1 MALWDGR
8 FGEKP
13 DAEMIAFGESLSVDL
28 AMLDEDVA
36 GSKAHATMLGEV
48 GLLTVA
54 DVATLHAGLDAVRGE
69 IATRAWVPGPE
80 HEDVHMAVEAR
91 LTEKVG
97 AVGGRLHTARSRNDQ
112 VATDSR
118 LWLKNRLPDLI
129 ASVRGLVGVLLD
141 VVDRDGDVLIP
152 GFTHLQRGQ
161 PILLGHHLLAHA
173 WAFSRDA
180 GRLSDALARLD
191 ECPLGACAMAGT
203 PHPIDRE
210 RTSAL
215 LG

>member
-54 DVATLHAGLDAVRGE
+54 DVATLHAGLDAVRDE

-97 AVGGRLHTARSRNDQ
+97 AVGGRLHTASIAFGTGRANPSSAAVRSRSIGCGVPAIAQAPNGHSSSR
-112 VATDSR
+112 ASASDSR
-118 LWLKNRLPDLI
+118 P
-129 ASVRGLVGVLLD
+129 ASRENA
-141 VVDRDGDVLIP
+141 
-152 GFTHLQRGQ
+152 Q
-161 PILLGHHLLAHA
+161 
-173 WAFSRDA
+173 
-180 GRLSDALARLD
+180 
-191 ECPLGACAMAGT
+191 ACASKWCPSRIG
-203 PHPIDRE
+203 
-210 RTSAL
+210 
-215 LG
+215 